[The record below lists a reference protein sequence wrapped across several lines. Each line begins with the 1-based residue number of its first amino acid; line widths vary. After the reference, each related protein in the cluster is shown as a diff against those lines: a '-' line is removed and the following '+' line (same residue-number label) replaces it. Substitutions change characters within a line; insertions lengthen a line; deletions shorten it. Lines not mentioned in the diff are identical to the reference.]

1 MSLKKRILS
10 LASAAALAATGL
22 LAGMSASAIDD
33 STLLTNQGP
42 FTGSGTYI
50 NTTFKSNYYEYD
62 QFEITYKY
70 NSLDADGTYAD
81 NEGVTQDVNYADTF
95 DFVVF
100 NTSWGGWEKTI
111 VGQSST
117 PEIGTEY
124 TATVNISDIEAK
136 LSSGSPYGINLQ
148 TGAIGDTSVT
158 VVSLKLKSS
167 GTYTQQSFTANGTWV
182 KSADDNSMTV
192 TPASAAVVNANAYN
206 IEFTAVNFSAW
217 TNPTVKVTATY
228 ASAPSTYVQAEIL
241 VPTGAL
247 DDDGNEVYEAV
258 DSNYIKPAAGEYTF
272 ATEIPTT
279 VTKFLVCYDGATV
292 TKVEVFDNTEGN
304 VTTSVTGK
312 TATEVASAMQPCWN
326 LGNSLEAVDGDSTS
340 ATYGQVGEKFWGNPK
355 TTKLLIQAVKNA
367 GFNSIRI
374 PVSYMNKINS
384 NNTVDTAY
392 LARIKQ
398 VVDYAYDM
406 GMYVVID
413 MHNDGGYNI
422 HNMWLDITKTG
433 GEFTAIQT
441 KFSAVWSNI
450 ATYFAN
456 YDQRLIFEGFNELM
470 NGDYSSVPTQAQY
483 DNINDLNTAF
493 VSAVRNAGGNNT
505 DRVLIVAGYN
515 TNIAYTIAGFT
526 KPADTGAANRLMLSV
541 HYYDPDDFALKENG
555 TSSWNAD
562 TEKAAIQTA
571 INNIATFAAGKNMPV
586 FIGEYGPID
595 KNNIT
600 ARASYCYWLNYY
612 AGYAGNVVT
621 AYWDNG
627 FTTTNGSGLF
637 DRINNAVTTD
647 GTTIIS
653 NIKNGFTVGKNAAS
667 GGDL

>member
-50 NTTFKSNYYEYD
+50 NTTYKSNYYEYD
-62 QFEITYKY
+62 QFELTYKY
-70 NSLDADGTYAD
+70 NSLDADGTYVD
-81 NEGVTQDVNYADTF
+81 NDGVTQDVNYADTF

-100 NTSWGGWEKTI
+100 NTSWGGWDKTI

-117 PEIGTEY
+117 PTIGTEY
-124 TATVNISDIEAK
+124 TATVNISDIEAA

-167 GTYTQQSFTANGTWV
+167 GTYTQESFVANGTWV
-182 KSADDNSMTV
+182 KSATDNSMTV
-192 TPASAAVVNANAYN
+192 TPASAAVVNANEYN

-217 TNPTVKVTATY
+217 TNPTIKVTATY

-241 VPTGAL
+241 VPTGEL
-247 DDDGNEVYEAV
+247 NSDGSEAYEAV
-258 DSNYIKPAAGEYTF
+258 DANYIQPAAGTYTF

-279 VTKFLVCYDGATV
+279 ATKFLVCYDGATV

-312 TATEVASAMQPCWN
+312 TATEVASSMQPCWN
-326 LGNSLEAVDGDSTS
+326 LGNSLEAVDGDSS
-340 ATYGQVGEKFWGNPK
+340 SSTYGQVGEKFWGNPK
-355 TTKLLIQAVKNA
+355 TTKLLIQAVKAA

-384 NNTVDTAY
+384 DNTVDDAY

-413 MHNDGGYNI
+413 MHNDGGYGV

-433 GEFTAIQT
+433 SEFTAIQT
-441 KFSAVWSNI
+441 KFAAVWGDI

-470 NGDYSSVPTQAQY
+470 NGSYSSAPTTEQY
-483 DNINDLNTAF
+483 ANVNALNTAF
-493 VSAVRNAGGNNT
+493 VSAVRAAGGSNT

-515 TNIAYTIAGFT
+515 TNIDHTINGFT
-526 KPADTGAANRLMLSV
+526 KPDDSATNRLMLSV
-541 HYYDPDDFALKENG
+541 HYYDPYNFALNENG

-562 TEKAAIQTA
+562 TEKATIQTA
-571 INNIATFAAGKNMPV
+571 IEDIAGFAADNNMPV

-595 KNNIT
+595 KNNTT
-600 ARASYCYWLNYY
+600 ARATYCYWLNYY
-612 AGYAGNVVT
+612 AAGCTDTKVIT

-637 DRINNAVTTD
+637 DRTNNVVTTT
-647 GTTIIS
+647 GTTIINFIKAGSDQS
-653 NIKNGFTVGKNAAS
+653 NIPG
-667 GGDL
+667 